1 MKTILAKINIHLILL
16 TCHKSVNQTS
26 TRGSVILHSTC
37 VLHLLHSLLSLP
49 VKRSSHTAENHQAKG
64 NPWRGIETEG
74 KKKRIYL
81 VLCAADQ
88 KHGSHMIKGI

>member
-1 MKTILAKINIHLILL
+1 MCILFFLHVINVLIKLQ
-16 TCHKSVNQTS
+16 HKASLYLNYTSVL
-26 TRGSVILHSTC
+26 R
-37 VLHLLHSLLSLP
+37 LLHSLPSPP

-74 KKKRIYL
+74 KKKRIYS